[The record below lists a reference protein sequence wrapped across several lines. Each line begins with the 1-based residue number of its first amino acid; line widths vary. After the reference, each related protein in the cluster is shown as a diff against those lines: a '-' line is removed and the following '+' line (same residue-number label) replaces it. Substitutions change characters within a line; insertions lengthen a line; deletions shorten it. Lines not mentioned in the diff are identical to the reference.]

1 MQSTMHPYPKRPCG
15 TSVACSVYC
24 MCRLQEQARE
34 EVWKRPSSARSDM
47 PAPDGK
53 PWQATTYTTY
63 LSEEEEVGI
72 RKRPAVVT

>member
-1 MQSTMHPYPKRPCG
+1 MHFICCLLCNHVR
-15 TSVACSVYC
+15 C

-63 LSEEEEVGI
+63 LSKEEEVGTS
-72 RKRPAVVT
+72 KRPAVSPMAHQSFS